1 MKYSKS
7 ILMLMAAMAMFFAA
21 CDKDDDDA
29 EKQARID
36 EQVIQDY
43 LEANNINA
51 TRHESG
57 MYYLIDDEGDGET
70 PTAYSTVEIFYK
82 GYFTDGSIFD
92 QTTVGP
98 ATFPLQNLITG
109 WQIGIPLIKEGGS
122 ITLFLPSALGY
133 GERGSKS
140 VPPNTVIFFDVDLI
154 TIL

>member
-7 ILMLMAAMAMFFAA
+7 ILMLMAAMAMFFTA

-57 MYYLIDDEGDGET
+57 MYYLITDEGDGEH
-70 PTAYSTVEIFYK
+70 PTVNSTVEVFYE

-92 QTTVGP
+92 RTTGAP
-98 ATFPLQNLITG
+98 ASFPLSNLITG
-109 WQIGIPLIKEGGS
+109 WKIGIPLVKESGS

-133 GERGSKS
+133 GETGSGS
-140 VPPNTVIFFDVDLI
+140 VPPNTVIIFDIDLV
-154 TIL
+154 TII